1 MNKKMI
7 AAAALSGLLVG
18 AFASKSIAEE
28 KGTDTAKAE
37 KNKCKGH
44 DKDKCKGHDKAGEK
58 HKCKGEAKDKKVGD
72 ACSGKDGCNGK

>member
-1 MNKKMI
+1 MI

-18 AFASKSIAEE
+18 AMASKSIAEE
-28 KGTDTAKAE
+28 KAVDGSKAE

-44 DKDKCKGHDKAGEK
+44 DKDKCKGHEKSADKN
-58 HKCKGEAKDKKVGD
+58 KCKGEAKDKKVGD